1 MNPLSPFTYYRRHQ
15 RHTTLLLS
23 LISLVTAGLYLMIAL
38 SWAIFIEPI
47 RLNRMFLTKF
57 SVVLPEGRNELDPAV
72 VAQVTAHPDVAE
84 VIPTTM
90 YYGLSLPHVMGGE
103 SAWLSMLALKGE
115 NLAYV
120 MQRCGATL
128 TEGRLLEPRTN
139 GIMLSK
145 EVAANLG
152 LEVGDIIDNSID
164 PQAYM
169 NILEPMQVVGILKS
183 DVRLAIVSYEYLD
196 GHELYRDMLPMMLV
210 VARDGRQ
217 QAVEDFLRSEVQTTR
232 TYVWTLQGLNESMAR
247 EYRRTYWLIIPIA
260 TIVALATTLVVGAVN
275 RIAFARRIPEL
286 GILRATGHSRKWLTR
301 RLTLETGVLA
311 VAGWMMGVALAWL
324 ILYALKLALFA
335 PRGHDLN
342 AIGLA
347 PAALVLLIP
356 ASVLGFTRL
365 GVGRILSGLDPI
377 TVVERG
383 ELSPAEK
390 QRPGRR
396 QAKSSSKP
404 LASSTFYRR
413 HVRRAVLLTA
423 TMSLMIVAIVMLIFV
438 FAAAND
444 ARQAEL
450 RNLSHLSEVL
460 ARPGSHFDPGVA
472 SQVRTHPAVER
483 AIPYF
488 TSWDARFHVSIPPFG
503 SMDIY
508 PYGVYAED
516 MAYLVKLYGLEL
528 KEGHLPG
535 PRTNGLVIA
544 EAVAQNLDLQIGD
557 VIGDPDRPAY
567 PGAPSLPAEF
577 VISGIFARS
586 SAPEEENWLSF
597 ASLEFLESH
606 EAFNISDDFVFP
618 LLVVPKAGQKAEL
631 DNWLENELASDDV
644 RTLTYRQQVAQA
656 RQQTRSSIQAMILI
670 ESVIAVVA
678 AIALAVLNYISVSQR
693 QPEFG
698 VLHALGYGRLQ
709 LVWRS
714 VGEMAF
720 TTGAAWGLSAVLCLI
735 GLLYL
740 QLGVF
745 TPLGLRLNLFNL
757 TPWLFTLPI
766 PVAVLAV
773 TTGTI
778 ARTLAKLDPVS
789 IIERR

>member
-15 RHTTLLLS
+15 RHTVLLLS

-38 SWAIFIEPI
+38 SWAIFIEPM

-57 SVVLPEGRNELDPAV
+57 SVVLPEGGNELDPAV
-72 VAQVTAHPDVAE
+72 VAQVTAHPDVTE

-103 SAWLSMLALKGE
+103 SAWLSMLALKE
-115 NLAYV
+115 EDLAYV

-128 TEGRLLEPRTN
+128 IEGRLLEPRTN

-145 EVAANLG
+145 EVAANLS

-217 QAVEDFLRSEVQTTR
+217 QAVEDSLRSEVQTAR
-232 TYVWTLQGLNESMAR
+232 TYVWTLQGLNESMAG
-247 EYRRTYWLIIPIA
+247 EYRGTYWLIIPIA

-286 GILRATGHSRKWLTR
+286 GILRATGHSRKWLAR

-311 VAGWMMGVALAWL
+311 VAGWMMGVGLAWL

-335 PRGHDLN
+335 PRGHDLD
-342 AIGLA
+342 AIGLV
-347 PAALVLLIP
+347 PAGLVLLIP
-356 ASVLGFTRL
+356 ASVFGFTRL

-383 ELSPAEK
+383 ELSPAGE
-390 QRPGRR
+390 QRLGRK
-396 QAKSSSKP
+396 QAKSSPKP

-450 RNLSHLSEVL
+450 RNLSHLSEVRP
-460 ARPGSHFDPGVA
+460 RPGSPFDPGVA
-472 SQVRTHPAVER
+472 SQVRTRPAVER

-544 EAVAQNLDLQIGD
+544 GAVAQNLDLQLGD
-557 VIGDPDRPAY
+557 VIGNPDRPAY

-631 DNWLENELASDDV
+631 DDWLENELASNDV

-656 RQQTRSSIQAMILI
+656 RRQNRSLIQAMILI
-670 ESVIAVVA
+670 ESVIAIVA

-693 QPEFG
+693 RSEFG
-698 VLHALGYGRLQ
+698 LLHALGYGRLQ
-709 LVWRS
+709 LVWRT

-735 GLLYL
+735 GLSYL

-766 PVAVLAV
+766 PIAVLAV